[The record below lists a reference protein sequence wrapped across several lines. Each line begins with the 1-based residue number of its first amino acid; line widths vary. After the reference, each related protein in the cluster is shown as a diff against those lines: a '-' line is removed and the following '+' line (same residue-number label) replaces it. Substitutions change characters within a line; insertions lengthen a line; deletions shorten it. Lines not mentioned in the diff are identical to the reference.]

1 MLYLPLSVL
10 LTSNLHRHPLIDLLS
25 SIGHSTGALQ
35 PKVQYVIVEY
45 EPSAQQS
52 VASCCYCHF
61 HILYF
66 QLNRNLQLYVSHFDS
81 SSTSLFDL
89 LSSTIHSMDGGAL
102 QPRVQYVLFEYESG
116 QQSVAVP
123 VVIATSIS
131 YSPLLLIILSSRHS
145 TPDGG
150 LLRQLNPR
158 CVICVV
164 FSSYP
169 LWYIAPIDSLSYES
183 IMRTQTKKPTK
194 KPKTKKP
201 TRKPSPDP

>member
-116 QQSVAVP
+116 QQSVAF
-123 VVIATSIS
+123 
-131 YSPLLLIILSSRHS
+131 LLLLPLPYLICHSRSFCHRD
-145 TPDGG
+145 TA
-150 LLRQLNPR
+150 PR
-158 CVICVV
+158 MV
-164 FSSYP
+164 
-169 LWYIAPIDSLSYES
+169 DSFAN
-183 IMRTQTKKPTK
+183 
-194 KPKTKKP
+194 
-201 TRKPSPDP
+201 